1 MASRPHEE
9 VRKIA
14 PNLLLFARPSALKDI
29 YWNSAVNNKSEFY
42 GTGALGSPALFTT
55 LDGKVHQQL
64 RKTLGGNQWS
74 IGFLKNTWE
83 ARIDDQINLFV
94 EKMTDF
100 AKAEKEIVLSDKVA
114 EFAAD
119 IITML
124 ASTEPWGF
132 VRNGRDERGM
142 LESWRL
148 GLPFFGLSGRWRWFR
163 TNVIGNDH
171 LAKFFLPAMNDKK
184 GMGYLYAQANQEVS
198 DRETKMTR
206 EGKTFYMERPDY
218 LQYCVE
224 ARDSITGQPLTPIQK
239 RAHVILL
246 IQAGADST
254 GAALGSTLR
263 FFLLDI
269 RILVKARGEIEWV
282 DRANKLSDP
291 IAYEE
296 SRQLLPYMGACIKES
311 LRLNPPDPNLFS
323 RVVPPTGKEI
333 DGVQV
338 PPDTEVATVSF
349 IVQRDP
355 KLYAPD
361 PEVYRP
367 ERWLEADAQE
377 ASEMEASQFVF
388 GVGPRMCLGK
398 DIATMELW
406 KLLPQIIRTFDL
418 MLIEPGQYVVTGGVA
433 YNQDLKVQ
441 LTLRNGKQE

>member
-1 MASRPHEE
+1 
-9 VRKIA
+9 
-14 PNLLLFARPSALKDI
+14 
-29 YWNSAVNNKSEFY
+29 
-42 GTGALGSPALFTT
+42 
-55 LDGKVHQQL
+55 
-64 RKTLGGNQWS
+64 
-74 IGFLKNTWE
+74 
-83 ARIDDQINLFV
+83 
-94 EKMTDF
+94 
-100 AKAEKEIVLSDKVA
+100 
-114 EFAAD
+114 
-119 IITML
+119 ML
-124 ASTEPWGF
+124 AFTELWGF

-171 LAKFFLPAMNDKK
+171 LAKFFLPAMSDKK

-206 EGKTFYMERPDY
+206 EGDTFYMERPDY

-224 ARDSITGQPLTPIQK
+224 AR
-239 RAHVILL
+239 
-246 IQAGADST
+246 ADST
-254 GAALGSTLR
+254 GTALGSTLG
-263 FFLLDI
+263 FLLLDS
-269 RILVKARGEIEWV
+269 RILVKARWEIESA
-282 DRANKLSDP
+282 DRAKKLSDP

-311 LRLNPPDPNLFS
+311 LRLNPPAPNLFS

-338 PPDTEVATVSF
+338 PEDTEVATVSF

-388 GVGPRMCLGK
+388 GVGPRVCLGK
-398 DIATMELW
+398 DIATMQLW

>member
-14 PNLLLFARPSALKDI
+14 PNLLLFARPAALKDI
-29 YWNSAVNNKSEFY
+29 YWNSAMNNKSEFY
-42 GTGALGSPALFTT
+42 GIGALGPPALFTT

-64 RKTLGGNQWS
+64 RKALGGNQWS

-94 EKMTDF
+94 EKMTEL

-114 EFAAD
+114 RGDLCA
-119 IITML
+119 T
-124 ASTEPWGF
+124 G
-132 VRNGRDERGM
+132 GM

-171 LAKFFLPAMNDKK
+171 LAKFFLPAMSDKK

-206 EGKTFYMERPDY
+206 EGDTFYMECPDY

-224 ARDSITGQPLTPIQK
+224 TRDSVTGQPLTSIQK
-239 RAHVILL
+239 RAHVTLL

-254 GAALGSTLR
+254 GTALGSTLR
-263 FFLLDI
+263 FLLLDS
-269 RILVKARGEIEWV
+269 RILVKARGKIESA
-282 DRANKLSDP
+282 DRAKKLSGP

-311 LRLNPPDPNLFS
+311 LRLNPPAPNLFS

-338 PPDTEVATVSF
+338 PADTEVATVSF

-388 GVGPRMCLGK
+388 GVGPRVCLGK

-406 KLLPQIIRTFDL
+406 KLLPQVSHGPPAKIGHI
-418 MLIEPGQYVVTGGVA
+418 
-433 YNQDLKVQ
+433 
-441 LTLRNGKQE
+441 